1 MRILFVSHSLP
12 APNEPM
18 SNVGGMQ
25 RVATELYTALKGADG
40 IDVDGQ
46 LLQSSFF
53 WSHVRV
59 VPFMMSSMTRI
70 RRMAERREVDVVL
83 FSSMVTAS
91 MVVKLKDVLRKNGVL
106 SAAIVHG
113 LDVTASFAPY
123 QRFVPRV
130 FEALDLVL
138 PVSRATADA
147 CVQRG
152 LEPSRC
158 IVVPNGIDTSRF
170 PVPPGSRKARRDLLQ
185 HVIPHDVHLSE
196 NDFVLVSVGRHVKR
210 KGFAWFV
217 ENVMPLLPENV
228 HYWMAGDGPER
239 EEIAAAISRRGLHH
253 RVRMLGRLSEVDLSR
268 LYRGADLFVMPN
280 IPVEGD
286 MEGFGVVMLEA
297 GLSGLPVIAS
307 SLEGILDVVEEGH
320 NGHLIES
327 GNAWE
332 FSEAIARYIY
342 APSLLDDAATD
353 AYEFVRGRFG
363 WPAVAGQYTD
373 VLAERVVTADRRE
386 PVLVE

>member
-1 MRILFVSHSLP
+1 
-12 APNEPM
+12 M

-25 RVATELYTALKGADG
+25 RVASELYSALKGSDG
-40 IDVDGQ
+40 ISVDGQ
-46 LLQSSFF
+46 LLQTSFF

-59 VPFMMSSMTRI
+59 VPFMMSSLARI
-70 RRMAERREVDVVL
+70 RRIAERREVDVVL

-91 MVVKLKDVLRKNGVL
+91 MAVKLKRVLRENGVL

-130 FEALDLVL
+130 FDALDLVL
-138 PVSRATADA
+138 PVSRATAEA
-147 CVQRG
+147 CFDRG
-152 LEPSRC
+152 LDRDRC
-158 IVVPNGIDTSRF
+158 MVVPNGIDTGRF
-170 PVPPGSRKARRDLLQ
+170 PVPPGSRKARRDLL
-185 HVIPHDVHLSE
+185 HHLVPADVNLTD

-239 EEIAAAISRRGLHH
+239 EEIAAAISRRGLQH
-253 RVRMLGRLSEVDLSR
+253 RVRMLGRLSENDLSR

-297 GLSGLPVIAS
+297 GLSGLPVVAS
-307 SLEGILDVVEEGH
+307 SIEGILDVVEEGR

-342 APSLLDDAATD
+342 EPALLEDASTD

-363 WPAVAGQYTD
+363 WPAVARHYTE
-373 VLAERVVTADRRE
+373 VLTEHVVTTDRRE